1 MNKKEVLGKIRELFT
16 SKEEE
21 VAVATEE
28 VVVENQYLDMKS
40 KEGKILRVDELL
52 VGSSIKEVTED
63 GLVDVE
69 DGEYELEE
77 DVKIVVEGG
86 VIKDVEEM
94 ETEEEEEVEATEE
107 EETFEEEVS
116 EEVEAVEEVTE
127 EVVEEEVS
135 ELEEIL
141 NLLTDISKN
150 YESMKEEFNSLR
162 EENTQLKERFNKV
175 ANEPSEV
182 STPTKKVDFN
192 KVTREERLKYFSK

>member
-1 MNKKEVLGKIRELFT
+1 MNKKEVLGKIKELFS

-28 VVVENQYLDMKS
+28 VVEENQYVDMKS
-40 KEGKILRVDELL
+40 KDGKILRVDELL
-52 VGSSIKEVTED
+52 VGATIKEVTEE

-69 DGEYELEE
+69 DGEFELEE
-77 DVKIVVEGG
+77 GFKILVEGG
-86 VIKDVEEM
+86 VVKDVEEM

-107 EETFEEEVS
+107 EETFEEEVV
-116 EEVEAVEEVTE
+116 EVTEEVTE

-141 NLLTDISKN
+141 NLLTDISNK

-162 EENTQLKERFNKV
+162 EENSVLKERFNKV
-175 ANEPSEV
+175 ANEPSEQ
-182 STPTKKVDFN
+182 STSTKKVDFN
-192 KVTREERLKYFSK
+192 KVTREDRLKHFSK